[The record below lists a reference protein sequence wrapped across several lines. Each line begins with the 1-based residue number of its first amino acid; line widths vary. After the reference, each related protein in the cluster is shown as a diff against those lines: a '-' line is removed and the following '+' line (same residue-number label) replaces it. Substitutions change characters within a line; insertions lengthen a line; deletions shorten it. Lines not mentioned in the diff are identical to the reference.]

1 MSATFEQSKAVGPHK
16 ELNQLV
22 GDWEGITKTW
32 FEPGKLADESVW
44 RGTIRP
50 VLDGRFVIHEYEG
63 SLNGKPLQGVA
74 IYGYSLER
82 KKFQSAWVDSF
93 HMGAAIMFSETSG
106 NTKNIS
112 VLGSY
117 DAPPGSSSPP
127 WGWRTEIE
135 IADADHIVITAY
147 NISPDGQE
155 AKAVETAYTRK
166 R

>member
-1 MSATFEQSKAVGPHK
+1 MSATFEQSKTAGPHK
-16 ELNQLV
+16 ELGQLA
-22 GDWEGITKTW
+22 GEWEGMTKTW
-32 FEPGKLADESVW
+32 FEPGKLSDESVW
-44 RGTIRP
+44 RGAIRP

-93 HMGAAIMFSETSG
+93 HMGAAILFSETSE
-106 NTKNIS
+106 NTGGIS
-112 VLGSY
+112 VLGHY
-117 DAPPGSSSPP
+117 DAPPGPP

-135 IADADHIVITAY
+135 IKDADHIVITAY

-155 AKAVETAYTRK
+155 AKAVETSYTR
-166 R
+166 RR